1 MIIHIQMFGLKQY
14 NTVHILSPKFDYS
27 QIKHVSTTFTL
38 CCRWHEFLWLPW
50 FSCWVWWSLGWDGH
64 VGPCSSTCFFLLW
77 ILSDK
82 RLPVWG
88 LCSKPKLPFDVM
100 IPLYLLQSMVVIIV
114 IKDFYRNT
122 FGVGGTQ
129 IHSHYQILLG
139 KIVCTF
145 GPPALIFF
153 FCWHHPLAHQ
163 IK

>member
-1 MIIHIQMFGLKQY
+1 MSSCDYLGFPAECDDPWGETVTWGLARAL
-14 NTVHILSPKFDYS
+14 V
-27 QIKHVSTTFTL
+27 
-38 CCRWHEFLWLPW
+38 
-50 FSCWVWWSLGWDGH
+50 
-64 VGPCSSTCFFLLW
+64 FLLW
-77 ILSDK
+77 ILSVK

-88 LCSKPKLPFDVM
+88 LCSKPKLPFDVT

-122 FGVGGTQ
+122 FGAGGTQ

-153 FCWHHPLAHQ
+153 FLLTPPTCAPN
-163 IK
+163 

>member
-1 MIIHIQMFGLKQY
+1 MTRVLVITLVFLLSVMILGVRRSRGALLEHL
-14 NTVHILSPKFDYS
+14 L
-27 QIKHVSTTFTL
+27 
-38 CCRWHEFLWLPW
+38 FL
-50 FSCWVWWSLGWDGH
+50 
-64 VGPCSSTCFFLLW
+64 LLW

-82 RLPVWG
+82 RLPVLG
-88 LCSKPKLPFDVM
+88 LCSKPKLPFDVT

-122 FGVGGTQ
+122 FGAGGTQ

-153 FCWHHPLAHQ
+153 FC
-163 IK
+163 